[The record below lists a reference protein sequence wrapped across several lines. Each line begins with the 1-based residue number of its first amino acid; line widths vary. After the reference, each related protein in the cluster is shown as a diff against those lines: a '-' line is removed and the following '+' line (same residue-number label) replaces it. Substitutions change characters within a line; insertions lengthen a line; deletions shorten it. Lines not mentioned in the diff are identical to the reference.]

1 MATIPHANAGLRTS
15 PRSHGRIRY
24 PCPCKLG
31 PLIFIGSRAMTV
43 FAALIRSRLSRVVLV
58 CALMCPGTTEVQAQ
72 APAAPAGGTTTV
84 VQGRGLALEWVITI
98 AMCGAALFVVCR
110 SSRRN

>member
-1 MATIPHANAGLRTS
+1 
-15 PRSHGRIRY
+15 
-24 PCPCKLG
+24 
-31 PLIFIGSRAMTV
+31 MTV
-43 FAALIRSRLSRVVLV
+43 LTALFRSRMYRVVLV
-58 CALMCPGTTEVQAQ
+58 CVLMCPGTTEVLAQ
-72 APAAPAGGTTTV
+72 APAAPPGGTTTV